1 MREPYLHARGNI
13 VERNDIHHIMETM
26 GDGDGVYISGTGRDN
41 VIRQNHIHD
50 NDSDGMADGIRCD
63 DDQNET
69 IIEGNI
75 IHRIRCI
82 GQGICSKGVNHI
94 VNNIIAD
101 LRSSRARSGRSA
113 SCAAISA
120 WR

>member
-1 MREPYLHARGNI
+1 MAQPDADRTVRWAEIPEQELGDWAVREPYMHARGNI

-50 NDSDGMADGIRCD
+50 CDSDGMADGIRCD

-75 IHRIRCI
+75 IHRLRCI
-82 GQGICSKGVNHI
+82 GQGISG
-94 VNNIIAD
+94 
-101 LRSSRARSGRSA
+101 ARG
-113 SCAAISA
+113 
-120 WR
+120 